1 MKSCTRHI
9 NCLSSLAAYLDFSLN
24 FKWPMFSIRFCDSR
38 ENKQKTQ
45 NNTEIFKVSKP
56 KCVKLGLKM
65 GLPRDPMCPTFG
77 PIFNWVW
84 VQDRSRDP
92 TKFGV
97 LIHGFMSRYILYTE
111 KWRRVGFWLGLDP
124 IPLFESG
131 SLCIF
136 YYYKKKKEKKK
147 NWMGLWYVPGFK
159 PRSWFGSSIWVL
171 ERVCAVWP

>member
-1 MKSCTRHI
+1 MSLLIDMFTSSIVTNGPIWHMEKEKSKRWYTWNMYLKYIDLQTHMKSCTRHI

-45 NNTEIFKVSKP
+45 NNTEIFKESKP

-111 KWRRVGFWLGLDP
+111 K
-124 IPLFESG
+124 
-131 SLCIF
+131 
-136 YYYKKKKEKKK
+136 
-147 NWMGLWYVPGFK
+147 
-159 PRSWFGSSIWVL
+159 
-171 ERVCAVWP
+171 